1 MTDLTGHVRTK
12 LVDRI
17 SRIIDDHQA
26 TSSGPGSGVACRCG
40 ARTSDHS
47 RHVADQIVEELG
59 LKPESIDE
67 VKQRIRYA
75 SALLD
80 WELTRFEG
88 AQC

>member
-1 MTDLTGHVRTK
+1 MTDLTGHVRAK

-26 TSSGPGSGVACRCG
+26 TSSDPGSEVACRCG
-40 ARTSDHS
+40 ARTSDQF
-47 RHVADQIVEELG
+47 RHLADQIVEELG

-67 VKQRIRYA
+67 VKKRIRYV